1 MKKIQNIIT
10 CCGITIVI
18 ISSAMMTSCDCP
30 YEEVG
35 KESDYEYYR
44 RTGYDRLTAD
54 RLPGLWQCYYPMY
67 VGNVEFKRR
76 SGCFPTVRLTSSWR
90 KLVVQIIMLKHS
102 NGATMENTSHLLRGI
117 PLTNFRLL
125 AICHQNSI
133 LETPMAIIRGL
144 IVKPK
149 IVLNNRQAYEEKYYP
164 VDGSHDVLRR

>member
-67 VGNVEFKRR
+67 VGNVEFKE
-76 SGCFPTVRLTSSWR
+76 VRMFSNG
-90 KLVVQIIMLKHS
+90 KADIIMEKVGGSDYYAETFQWRYDGKYLSFTK
-102 NGATMENTSHLLRGI
+102 GNTTYQFQITGYLSPELYLRDSYGNY
-117 PLTNFRLL
+117 TW
-125 AICHQNSI
+125 
-133 LETPMAIIRGL
+133 
-144 IVKPK
+144 
-149 IVLNNRQAYEEKYYP
+149 AYRKTEDCIK
-164 VDGSHDVLRR
+164 